1 MANREK
7 RSIAPR
13 SPRNRPEALTIA
25 NLIGKEAQGN
35 KYAGEKADVIVAGYG
50 EKQGDSIQEKNAS
63 SAGG

>member
-7 RSIAPR
+7 RSIAPQV
-13 SPRNRPEALTIA
+13 SQKPAEALTIA

-50 EKQGDSIQEKNAS
+50 EKQG
-63 SAGG
+63 